1 MRSETLHA
9 ILPLAI
15 VAGLAFSVFAA
26 AESLDPALQGV
37 CSISSFVSCHKI
49 DVSHY
54 TTTLGIPDYDL
65 GIAGFVVLFA
75 LDIQVYRLGRGRW
88 LDALTVV
95 SVIGLG
101 FSVYLA
107 YLELVKIGALCL
119 ICFGAYLSNVATL
132 ATAAWLRRPS
142 SGSGR
147 SARPA
152 HPTEAPAE
160 DA

>member
-26 AESLDPALQGV
+26 VESLDPALQGV
-37 CSISSFVSCHKI
+37 CSINPFVSCHKV
-49 DVSHY
+49 DVSNY

-95 SVIGLG
+95 SAIGLG
-101 FSVYLA
+101 FSVYWG
-107 YLELVKIGALCL
+107 YIELVKIGALCL
-119 ICFGAYLSNVATL
+119 VCFGAYLSNVATL
-132 ATAAWLRRPS
+132 ATAVWLRRPS

-147 SARPA
+147 SANP
-152 HPTEAPAE
+152 APATE
-160 DA
+160 DG